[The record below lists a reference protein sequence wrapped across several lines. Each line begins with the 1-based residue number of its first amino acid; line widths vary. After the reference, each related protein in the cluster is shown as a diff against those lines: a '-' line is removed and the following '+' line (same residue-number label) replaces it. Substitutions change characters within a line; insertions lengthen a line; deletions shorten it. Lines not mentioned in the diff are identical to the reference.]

1 MKHIVIPALALCLS
15 TAALAPISA
24 VSAAAA
30 EIPETL
36 NQEYS
41 VNAENNIQPRLFTQM
56 AINMRPSETPGYIE
70 GVAKNTFTLFSST
83 VYVRLYLY
91 TSYTPETD
99 RSKMQLEKMVM
110 TPDLDQGQTL
120 IVQASTNGEK
130 KYWRTFMQFSVNG
143 GEMKS
148 AETETEYYDADGTLI
163 YIIPE
168 E

>member
-70 GVAKNTFTLFSST
+70 GVAKNTFTLF
-83 VYVRLYLY
+83 YILLILPKR
-91 TSYTPETD
+91 TD
-99 RSKMQLEKMVM
+99 PKCKSKK
-110 TPDLDQGQTL
+110 
-120 IVQASTNGEK
+120 
-130 KYWRTFMQFSVNG
+130 W
-143 GEMKS
+143 
-148 AETETEYYDADGTLI
+148 
-163 YIIPE
+163 
-168 E
+168 